1 MRTLLMLA
9 SYAAR
14 NLLLIAFAITA
25 PAFSALAQERASIP
39 EPARAVTTPL
49 AAPVPVQAST
59 PSTTNSIETQKDGS
73 NARQTAPAKE
83 PEKPVAHIALLV
95 PLASKTL
102 GKVADALKLGFVAG
116 AEADGKNAASYR
128 IYTAE
133 DEGASLAAQ
142 YRKAVADGAS
152 AIIGGLTRDG
162 ASTVARESRLL
173 PTLAL
178 NAPVFSSDNELPDRF
193 YFISLSLDVE
203 AKLVARMTFDEG
215 MRNVAMVVANNALA
229 KRIQDSFEQEWLRIG
244 GSVAARISFGSDAND
259 ATRVATAMEKIN
271 EKVGAKADAVFLAA
285 DPVAARFIRPYLPTG
300 MPVFATSHTVDPRAE
315 AVANLD
321 LENVRFLEM
330 PWFVERDHPAVM
342 AYTRPLQA
350 LAVEYERLYAL
361 GIDAWRLGQLI
372 VKTESARS
380 PPPLDGVTGR
390 ITLDGRQF
398 TRALSS
404 VEVRDGRSHLFRAT
418 Q

>member
-244 GSVAARISFGSDAND
+244 GGVAARISFGSDAND
-259 ATRVATAMEKIN
+259 ATRVATAMERIN

-372 VKTESARS
+372 VKTDSARS

>member
-1 MRTLLMLA
+1 MLA

-14 NLLLIAFAITA
+14 NLLLIAFATTA

-244 GSVAARISFGSDAND
+244 GGVAARISFGSDAND
-259 ATRVATAMEKIN
+259 ATRVATAMERIN

-372 VKTESARS
+372 VKTDSARS